1 MHWSSYEFNNRM
13 TTMQPM
19 TFTSLEHQIAP
30 RLERDIHELFLSIR
44 SKRGEY
50 DVNHWH
56 KRLLDDIQNWH
67 LLFATNDYRYGFWLE
82 TLMNCYRASQFETG
96 IRDIRDQEQAQ
107 LLITMTLAKLE
118 RIFLSAE
125 ILEELKEQ
133 NERHVKQVQRYQ
145 DEYDKVTQYCFDLNK
160 INLICAY
167 QPELA
172 GTISILEMNKHIQ
185 HFNKHLKQ
193 QGYFPV
199 NYLYWYRRVI
209 RIPETNQ
216 YVMLLSITVNARIY
230 SDTSF
235 YVDRLKALW
244 NFSTG
249 FQGMVID
256 LNDDNNQS
264 HELVNQLFTEFDD
277 QQDLDG
283 LLKRDIVNTCKDSM
297 GVRVWPIGFKHFIGT
312 SGK

>member
-30 RLERDIHELFLSIR
+30 RLECDIHELFLSIR
-44 SKRGEY
+44 SKRGDH

-56 KRLLDDIQNWH
+56 TGLLESIQSWH
-67 LLFATNDYRYGFWLE
+67 LLFASNDYRYGFWLE
-82 TLMNCYRASQFETG
+82 ILMNCYRASQIESG
-96 IRDIRDQEQAQ
+96 IRCVSDKDQASQ
-107 LLITMTLAKLE
+107 LIALTLAKLE
-118 RIFLSAE
+118 RVFQSAD
-125 ILEELKEQ
+125 ILEIIKEQ
-133 NERHVKQVQRYQ
+133 NEKHVKQIQRYQ

-172 GTISILEMNKHIQ
+172 ETISILEMNKHIQ
-185 HFNKHLKQ
+185 HFNKHLKLQ
-193 QGYFPV
+193 EYFPL
-199 NYLYWYRRVI
+199 NYLYWYRRVA

-216 YVMLLSITVNARIY
+216 YIMVLSITVNARIY
-230 SDTSF
+230 SDTSY

-256 LNDDNNQS
+256 LNNESNYS

-277 QQDLDG
+277 QHDLDS
-283 LLKRDIVNTCKDSM
+283 LLKRDIVNTSKDSM
-297 GVRVWPIGFKHFIGT
+297 GVRVWPVGFKHFIGT

>member
-1 MHWSSYEFNNRM
+1 M

-30 RLERDIHELFLSIR
+30 RLECDIHELFLSIR
-44 SKRGEY
+44 SKRGDY

-56 KRLLDDIQNWH
+56 TRLLENIQSWH

-82 TLMNCYRASQFETG
+82 ILMNCYRASQIESG
-96 IRDIRDQEQAQ
+96 IRCVSDKDQANH
-107 LLITMTLAKLE
+107 LIALTLAKLE
-118 RIFLSAE
+118 RVFQSAD
-125 ILEELKEQ
+125 ILETLKEQ
-133 NERHVKQVQRYQ
+133 NEKHVKQVQRYQ
-145 DEYDKVTQYCFDLNK
+145 DEYDKVTQYCFDRNK

-172 GTISILEMNKHIQ
+172 STISILEMNKHIQ

-193 QGYFPV
+193 QEYFPV
-199 NYLYWYRRVI
+199 NYLYWYRRVV
-209 RIPETNQ
+209 RILETNQ
-216 YVMLLSITVNARIY
+216 YIMLLSITVNARIY
-230 SDTSF
+230 SDISF
-235 YVDRLKALW
+235 YVGRLKALW

-249 FQGMVID
+249 FKGMAID
-256 LNDDNNQS
+256 LNNESNYS

-277 QQDLDG
+277 QHDLDS
-283 LLKRDIVNTCKDSM
+283 LLKRDIVNTSKDSM
-297 GVRVWPIGFKHFIGT
+297 GVRVWPVGFKHFIGT

>member
-1 MHWSSYEFNNRM
+1 M

-19 TFTSLEHQIAP
+19 IFTSLEHQIAP
-30 RLERDIHELFLSIR
+30 RLEFDIHELFLSIR
-44 SKRGEY
+44 SKRGDY

-56 KRLLDDIQNWH
+56 TRLLENIQNWDF
-67 LLFATNDYRYGFWLE
+67 LFVTNDYRYGFWLE
-82 TLMNCYRASQFETG
+82 ALMNCYRASQFESG
-96 IRDIRDQEQAQ
+96 IRDIRDPEQAKK
-107 LLITMTLAKLE
+107 LITMTLAKLE

-193 QGYFPV
+193 QEYFPV

-209 RIPETNQ
+209 RIPEKNQ
-216 YVMLLSITVNARIY
+216 YIMLLSITVNARIY
-230 SDTSF
+230 SDTSY
-235 YVDRLKALW
+235 YVDRLNALW
-244 NFSTG
+244 SFSTG
-249 FQGMVID
+249 FNGMVID
-256 LNDDNNQS
+256 LNNESNYS
-264 HELVNQLFTEFDD
+264 HELVSQLFTEFDD
-277 QQDLDG
+277 QEDLDD
-283 LLKRDIVNTCKDSM
+283 LLKRDIVNISKDSM
-297 GVRVWPIGFKHFIGT
+297 GVRVWPLGFKHFIGT

>member
-1 MHWSSYEFNNRM
+1 
-13 TTMQPM
+13 MQPM
-19 TFTSLEHQIAP
+19 IFTSLEHQIAP
-30 RLERDIHELFLSIR
+30 RLEFDIHELFLSIR
-44 SKRGEY
+44 SKRGDY

-56 KRLLDDIQNWH
+56 TRLLENIQNWDF
-67 LLFATNDYRYGFWLE
+67 LFVTNDYRYGFWLE
-82 TLMNCYRASQFETG
+82 ALMNCYRASQFESG
-96 IRDIRDQEQAQ
+96 IRDIRDPEQAKK
-107 LLITMTLAKLE
+107 LITMTLAKLE

-193 QGYFPV
+193 QEYFPV

-209 RIPETNQ
+209 RIPEKNQ
-216 YVMLLSITVNARIY
+216 YIMLLSITVNARIY
-230 SDTSF
+230 SDTSY
-235 YVDRLKALW
+235 YVDRLNALW
-244 NFSTG
+244 SFSTG
-249 FQGMVID
+249 FNGMVID
-256 LNDDNNQS
+256 LNNESNYS
-264 HELVNQLFTEFDD
+264 HELVSQLFTEFDD
-277 QQDLDG
+277 QEDLDD
-283 LLKRDIVNTCKDSM
+283 LLKRDIVNISKDSM
-297 GVRVWPIGFKHFIGT
+297 GVRVWPLGFKHFIGT